1 MFHFLHQLTPLHR
14 AARRGR
20 KDVVEY
26 LFQEGAKIDE
36 RDGSK
41 VQWMFLRYATWALE
55 LVCMNTMT
63 KESNCSIFQR
73 YLKGLDRP
81 G

>member
-36 RDGSK
+36 RDSSK
-41 VQWMFLRYATWALE
+41 VHWMFLRYATRALK

-63 KESNCSIFQR
+63 KESNCRIFQR
-73 YLKGLDRP
+73 YLKGLERP